1 MDVRIRDL
9 EAQLQL
15 KEAQYEKL
23 QEKVFYMEKEK
34 FKREFQIENLQN
46 DLSNI
51 QQVRDEEQQQY
62 NKLLDDQEITIDT
75 LKNQLAIKESEIRK
89 LMIMESN
96 QKTSE

>member
-1 MDVRIRDL
+1 
-9 EAQLQL
+9 
-15 KEAQYEKL
+15 
-23 QEKVFYMEKEK
+23 MEKEK

-75 LKNQLAIKESEIRK
+75 LKN
-89 LMIMESN
+89 
-96 QKTSE
+96 

>member
-1 MDVRIRDL
+1 
-9 EAQLQL
+9 
-15 KEAQYEKL
+15 
-23 QEKVFYMEKEK
+23 MEKEK

>member
-1 MDVRIRDL
+1 
-9 EAQLQL
+9 
-15 KEAQYEKL
+15 
-23 QEKVFYMEKEK
+23 MEKEK

-75 LKNQLAIKESEIRK
+75 LKNQLAIKDSEIRK